1 MIPPNLYE
9 LVTFVPNKTEPI
21 HNWFYYKEGYA
32 RELVLWLVKDYNLE
46 GPIFDPFG
54 GVGTTLLAAK
64 EIGLESIG
72 TDVSPLTVLASRAK
86 TRNYDIDLL
95 KKALDEFALLK
106 PQMVGKFP
114 NKKIRELF
122 RAENLD
128 DIYFYFQ
135 EIKKISDE
143 RTQDL
148 FLLALVDTTGR
159 VANVMKTGGSLRKIK
174 KRFMSVKKLFLGK
187 IKKMIIDLERT
198 HYAGP
203 EPLIVQEDARLY
215 CPEPNSV
222 GAIIT
227 SPPYLNKI
235 EYTSVYKME
244 LGLFFEEQ
252 ETRLRAYVSDAPNVE
267 PRDGLPSIAV
277 AYFDDMKKVMLNM
290 FTALKPKGKAFIIV
304 AGGCLPDRV
313 IESDDIL
320 IKDAKEIGF
329 ELVEKIVARK
339 ISCMSFRTQRIGS
352 VNESII
358 VLEKP

>member
-1 MIPPNLYE
+1 MIPSNIAD

-32 RELVLWLVKDYNLE
+32 RELILWLVKEYKLE

-54 GVGTTLLAAK
+54 GVGTTLLASK
-64 EIGLESIG
+64 ELGLESIG
-72 TDVSPLTVLASRAK
+72 TDVSPLTVLATRVK
-86 TRNYDIDLL
+86 TRDYDILAL
-95 KKALDEFALLK
+95 QKALDELGLMK
-106 PQMVGKFP
+106 PILVGKFS

-135 EIKKISDE
+135 EIKKIEDE
-143 RTQDL
+143 KVRDL

-159 VANVMKTGGSLRKIK
+159 VANVIKTGGSLRKVK
-174 KRFMSVKKLFLGK
+174 KPFLPVKKLFLGK
-187 IKKMIIDLERT
+187 IKKMIIDLEQT
-198 HYAGP
+198 KYTGP
-203 EPLIVQEDARLY
+203 EPTIVQEDARIF
-215 CPEPNSV
+215 CPEENSI

-244 LGLFFEEQ
+244 LGLFFDVQ
-252 ETRLRAYVSDAPNVE
+252 ETRLRAFVSDSPNVE
-267 PRDGLPSIAV
+267 PRDGLPTIAV
-277 AYFDDMKKVMLNM
+277 AYFDDMKKVMQNM
-290 FTALKPKGKAFIIV
+290 FTCLKPKGKAFIIV
-304 AGGCLPDRV
+304 AGGCLPDRA

-320 IKDAKEIGF
+320 IKDAKKIGF
-329 ELVEKIVARK
+329 KLVDKIIARK
-339 ISCMSFRTQRIGS
+339 INCMSMRTMRIGS

-358 VLEKP
+358 ILEKP